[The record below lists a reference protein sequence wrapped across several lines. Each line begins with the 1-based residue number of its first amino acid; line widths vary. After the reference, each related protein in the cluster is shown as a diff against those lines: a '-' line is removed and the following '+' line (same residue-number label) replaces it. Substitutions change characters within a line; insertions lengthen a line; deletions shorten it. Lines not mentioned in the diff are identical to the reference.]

1 MKIEKKNVY
10 LFEMS
15 EVMANQAKLPYSTG
29 LIWSYCL
36 ESEDIKKNYNL
47 ADWFWIKD
55 TKNTVKNI
63 FNKLENP
70 SVVGLASFIWNWNW
84 NIEICKLI
92 KKKWPKCL
100 VVIGGWQPPMADRSS
115 KFFKERPYFDIIV
128 HGEGEV
134 TFREI
139 LTENLKVNPDWSSI
153 KGCSMPVRL
162 LNKKEEVEIVEI
174 EEGLKVSGSKIL
186 KNPSEDDT
194 FVTQPRERIGDL
206 KCMPSPYLNGLFDK
220 LIQGCDYS
228 LEATIESTRG
238 CPFGCTFCEIGTKY
252 YQKIKTQGNG
262 KIYREIDWLAKN
274 KILFV
279 WNADSNFGILPEHL
293 DIAKYLIK
301 TKKETGYPD
310 KNRHDWSKVHGSR
323 VLEIAKLLYDAKM
336 DPGITIAL
344 QSLNQKTL
352 DAVKRKNITDG
363 KLEEVLKKY
372 NQNEL
377 RSYVEVI
384 LGLPEETVESF
395 LEGVCKIMELGQHH
409 YIAINNLI
417 CLPNTPFG
425 DPKYQ
430 KKWGI
435 KLTETRSSYVHTDN
449 TDIRNEDE
457 MMVLETNT
465 MSKEQYK
472 EAQMY
477 RWLLLYGHYLGY
489 FQYIARFLNSHLK
502 IPYLTFYKKLMN
514 FILKNNKGFLKEEYE
529 ITYNA
534 LNKVIKK
541 QGPWGRVLDKVRK
554 SFEWQ
559 FEEATAIRSA
569 QNKDKLYEEIK
580 IFMKDFELKKDVLSD
595 LVEFQK
601 NSVIDPSVSYPLN
614 IKINHNIYEVITDS
628 EKLEESENIYIADGK
643 NYDGNLYEWGKEVLW
658 WGRKL
663 GKCKT
668 SITNTSKIDAS
679 ITNASKNDASINN
692 VNKINA

>member
-1 MKIEKKNVY
+1 M
-10 LFEMS
+10 
-15 EVMANQAKLPYSTG
+15 
-29 LIWSYCL
+29 
-36 ESEDIKKNYNL
+36 
-47 ADWFWIKD
+47 
-55 TKNTVKNI
+55 
-63 FNKLENP
+63 
-70 SVVGLASFIWNWNW
+70 
-84 NIEICKLI
+84 
-92 KKKWPKCL
+92 
-100 VVIGGWQPPMADRSS
+100 VIGGWQPPMADRSS

-352 DAVKRKNITDG
+352 ENSKK
-363 KLEEVLKKY
+363 KKY
-372 NQNEL
+372 
-377 RSYVEVI
+377 Y
-384 LGLPEETVESF
+384 
-395 LEGVCKIMELGQHH
+395 
-409 YIAINNLI
+409 
-417 CLPNTPFG
+417 
-425 DPKYQ
+425 
-430 KKWGI
+430 
-435 KLTETRSSYVHTDN
+435 
-449 TDIRNEDE
+449 
-457 MMVLETNT
+457 
-465 MSKEQYK
+465 
-472 EAQMY
+472 
-477 RWLLLYGHYLGY
+477 
-489 FQYIARFLNSHLK
+489 
-502 IPYLTFYKKLMN
+502 
-514 FILKNNKGFLKEEYE
+514 
-529 ITYNA
+529 
-534 LNKVIKK
+534 
-541 QGPWGRVLDKVRK
+541 
-554 SFEWQ
+554 
-559 FEEATAIRSA
+559 
-569 QNKDKLYEEIK
+569 
-580 IFMKDFELKKDVLSD
+580 
-595 LVEFQK
+595 
-601 NSVIDPSVSYPLN
+601 
-614 IKINHNIYEVITDS
+614 
-628 EKLEESENIYIADGK
+628 
-643 NYDGNLYEWGKEVLW
+643 
-658 WGRKL
+658 
-663 GKCKT
+663 
-668 SITNTSKIDAS
+668 
-679 ITNASKNDASINN
+679 
-692 VNKINA
+692 